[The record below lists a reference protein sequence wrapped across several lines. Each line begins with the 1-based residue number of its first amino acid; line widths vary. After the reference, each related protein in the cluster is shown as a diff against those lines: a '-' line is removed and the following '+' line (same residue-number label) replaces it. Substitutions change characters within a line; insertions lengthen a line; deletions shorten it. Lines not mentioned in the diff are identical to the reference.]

1 MIYKFIFI
9 SDEEAEFMREISI
22 DSEASFLDLHQAI
35 LDAVNYDKDAMTSFF
50 ICNEDWE
57 KEQEITLVE
66 MDTTADVDNYVMEDT
81 TLDELITE
89 EHQKV
94 LYVFDY
100 ISDRAFFMEL
110 KEIIPGKDLDKA
122 VCTASLG
129 EAPAQYKLEDIE
141 TLTSTVKKDAEIF
154 DENFYGDEGFDMDE
168 LDNESFSDMN
178 FDDDFGSLSWK
189 NSSYF

>member
-1 MIYKFIFI
+1 MIYRFTII
-9 SDEEAEFMREISI
+9 SDEVDNFRREIQI
-22 DSEASFLDLHQAI
+22 DSDATFLDFHHAI
-35 LDAVNYDKDAMTSFF
+35 LKAAGYPNDQMTSFF
-50 ICNEDWE
+50 ICDDSWE

-154 DENFYGDEGFDMDE
+154 DENFYGDEEFDMDDFDPEGFDMGNGGSFDPYSQ
-168 LDNESFSDMN
+168 DN
-178 FDDDFGSLSWK
+178 
-189 NSSYF
+189 Y

>member
-9 SDEEAEFMREISI
+9 SDEEADFMREISI
-22 DSEASFLDLHQAI
+22 DSEATFFDLHNAV
-35 LDAVNYDKDAMTSFF
+35 LDAVKYDKDAMTSLF

-57 KEQEITLVE
+57 KEQEVTLVE
-66 MDTTADVDNYVMEDT
+66 MDTTADIDNYVMDQTPLE
-81 TLDELITE
+81 ELITE

-110 KEIIPGKDLDKA
+110 KEIIPGQSLAQA
-122 VCTASLG
+122 VCSASLG
-129 EAPAQYKLEDIE
+129 VAPEQYKLEDIDFVAAP
-141 TLTSTVKKDAEIF
+141 TGKKDADIF

-178 FDDDFGSLSWK
+178 FDDDYSLSWK
-189 NSSYF
+189 Q

>member
-1 MIYKFIFI
+1 MVYKFLFI
-9 SDEEAEFMREISI
+9 SDEEADFMREISI
-22 DSEASFLDLHQAI
+22 DAEATFMDLHNAI
-35 LDAVNYDKDAMTSFF
+35 LESVNYEKDAMTSFF

-66 MDTTADVDNYVMEDT
+66 MDTTADTDSYVMSET
-81 TLDELITE
+81 ALEELISE

-110 KEIIPGKDLDKA
+110 KEIIPGKHLSA
-122 VCTASLG
+122 AECTASLG
-129 EAPAQYKLEDIE
+129 DAPAQYQLEDIE
-141 TLTSTVKKDAEIF
+141 SITKSVKSDAALL

-168 LDNESFSDMN
+168 LDADSFSDMN
-178 FDDDFGSLSWK
+178 FDDDYSLS
-189 NSSYF
+189 

>member
-1 MIYKFIFI
+1 MIYKFLFI

-22 DSEASFLDLHQAI
+22 DSEATFLDLHHAI
-35 LDAVNYDKDAMTSFF
+35 LDAVKYDKDAMTSFF
-50 ICNEDWE
+50 ICNDDWE

-66 MDTTADVDNYVMEDT
+66 MDTTSDVDNYVMGET

-110 KEIIPGKDLDKA
+110 KEIIPGQDLEEA
-122 VCTASLG
+122 VCTAALG
-129 EAPAQYKLEDIE
+129 TAPEQYKLEDIE
-141 TLTSTVKKDAEIF
+141 SLSNTVKKDAEIF
-154 DENFYGDEGFDMDE
+154 DENFYGDEGFDLDE

-178 FDDDFGSLSWK
+178 FDDEFGSLSWK
-189 NSSYF
+189 PSSYY

>member
-1 MIYKFIFI
+1 MVYKFILI
-9 SDEEAEFMREISI
+9 SDEEDQFMREISI
-22 DSEASFLDLHQAI
+22 DSEASFLDLHNAI

-66 MDTTADVDNYVMEDT
+66 MDTDADTDNYVMEDT
-81 TLDELITE
+81 RLEELITE

-110 KEIIPGKDLDKA
+110 KETIPGQDLA
-122 VCTASLG
+122 AAICSASIG
-129 EAPAQYKLEDIE
+129 NAPEQYKLEDIE
-141 TLTSTVKKDAEIF
+141 SLTTTVKKDTELF

-178 FDDDFGSLSWK
+178 FDDDFSLSW
-189 NSSYF
+189 NT

>member
-1 MIYKFIFI
+1 MIYKFILV
-9 SDEEAEFMREISI
+9 SDEEADFMREISI
-22 DSEASFLDLHQAI
+22 SSEASFLELHEAI
-35 LDAVNYDKDAMTSFF
+35 LNSVNYEGGAITSFF
-50 ICNEDWE
+50 TCSDDWE

-66 MDTTADVDNYVMEDT
+66 MDTDADTDNYVMEDT
-81 TLDELITE
+81 RLEELITE

-110 KEIIPGKDLDKA
+110 KETIPGQDLA
-122 VCTASLG
+122 AAICSASIG
-129 EAPAQYKLEDIE
+129 NAPEQYKLEDIE
-141 TLTSTVKKDAEIF
+141 SLTTTVKKDTELF

-178 FDDDFGSLSWK
+178 FDDDFSLS
-189 NSSYF
+189 

>member
-22 DSEASFLDLHQAI
+22 DSEATFFDLHNAV
-35 LDAVNYDKDAMTSFF
+35 LDAVKYDKDAMTSFF

-66 MDTTADVDNYVMEDT
+66 MDTTADIDNYVMDQTPLE
-81 TLDELITE
+81 ELITE

-110 KEIIPGKDLDKA
+110 KEIIPGQSLA
-122 VCTASLG
+122 APVCSAALG
-129 EAPAQYKLEDIE
+129 DAPEQYKLEDVE
-141 TLTSTVKKDAEIF
+141 TLSATAKKDADLF

-168 LDNESFSDMN
+168 LDNESFSDMS
-178 FDDDFGSLSWK
+178 FDDDYSLSWK
-189 NSSYF
+189 RWLYF